1 SYIEGAIFEE
11 VAKALRAQ
19 LKDPENGANVVEWQV
34 RALQETGQLNDAVI
48 KRLAAVTGVTE
59 DVIRQAIYAA
69 GADAIG

>member
-1 SYIEGAIFEE
+1 MKQLDFYTSKVEELYSYIEGAIFEE

-48 KRLAAVTGVTE
+48 KRLA
-59 DVIRQAIYAA
+59 
-69 GADAIG
+69 